1 MSRMDKINQMIRKE
15 IGMMIQM
22 GEVSDPRLNFVTIT
36 RVDVSKDLHYA
47 KVWFSVLSQA
57 DKDIEQ
63 AQNGLNSARPYLR
76 KLLGQRIE
84 IRYVPE
90 LDFHYDRSLN
100 ESLMMDETLE
110 SIKQE
115 REQRSADPDSQ

>member
-36 RVDVSKDLHYA
+36 RVDASKDLHHA

-57 DKDIEQ
+57 PKDIEQ

-76 KLLGQRIE
+76 KLLGQRVE
-84 IRYVPE
+84 IRYIPE
-90 LDFHYDRSLN
+90 LEFHYDRSLN

-110 SIKQE
+110 NLKQE
-115 REQRSADPDSQ
+115 REQRAADPDSQ